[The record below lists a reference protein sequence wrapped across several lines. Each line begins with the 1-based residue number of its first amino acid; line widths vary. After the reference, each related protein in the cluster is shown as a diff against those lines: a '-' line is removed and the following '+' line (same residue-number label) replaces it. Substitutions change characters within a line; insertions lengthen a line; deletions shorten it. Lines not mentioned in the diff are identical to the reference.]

1 MLLRGAIAIFQRD
14 FKKFLSNPFVLFLTL
29 AIPVMYLL
37 VFGNAIGGAITG
49 IPIGVVQ
56 EQPYVTEPPLSTAA
70 VDTLVTMHQS
80 DNPALFHVTRYTNQK
95 TALNALTAG
104 KIYAVVV
111 FPAEISP
118 NREIV
123 LYIDSSEFT
132 IPTLIE
138 SGVTSAIAQT
148 GAKNPINAIN
158 IYGTIVYLQF
168 FGVGVIVLAIFS
180 TTLFGGGLAMIRD
193 REMGIIEG
201 YLVTPVKRSSIILG
215 TIGSGTVKA
224 FFAGFVIFLVDIFV
238 AGVIIRTAADF
249 FLVLLVIFIT
259 SIGVTS
265 LVVSLASRFSNQQE
279 YASMIAFL
287 NLFLFMTSGVFYPII
302 GMPAWLRWITVVNP
316 EAYAIH
322 ALRSITLRNQGL
334 DVIWFDL
341 LAIGIFS
348 VVMIALGI
356 VTYRRTL
363 E

>member
-1 MLLRGAIAIFQRD
+1 MIRGAVAIFKRD

-29 AIPVMYLL
+29 MIPIMYLL
-37 VFGNAIGGAITG
+37 IFGNAIGGTITG

-56 EQPYVTEPPLSTAA
+56 EQPYVTETPLYTAA
-70 VDTLVTMHQS
+70 VDNLENIHQS
-80 DNPALFHVTRYTNQK
+80 DKPSLFRVVRYTDEKIAQ
-95 TALNALTAG
+95 NALSAG
-104 KIYAVVV
+104 KIYAVAV
-111 FPAEISP
+111 FPSNISP
-118 NREIV
+118 GREV
-123 LYIDSSEFT
+123 GLFVDSSEFT
-132 IPTLIE
+132 IPSLIV
-138 SGVTSAIAQT
+138 SGVTSSIVQT
-148 GAKNPINAIN
+148 GAQNPINTVN
-158 IYGTIVYLQF
+158 IYGTIEYLQF

-180 TTLFGGGLAMIRD
+180 TTMFGGGLAMIRD

-238 AGVIIRTAADF
+238 AGVIVRSAQDF

-265 LVVSLASRFSNQQE
+265 LVVSMASRFSNQQE
-279 YASMIAFL
+279 YASTIAFL
-287 NLFLFMTSGVFYPII
+287 NLLLFMTSGVFYPII
-302 GMPAWLRWITVVNP
+302 GMPAWLKWITVINP

-334 DVIWFDL
+334 SVIWFDIV
-341 LAIGIFS
+341 AIGIFS
-348 VVMIALGI
+348 IAMIALGI